1 VKKAASIKPKKKTDA
16 ELFEFLAKNIRNGN
30 YIFLTHAKIRLKD
43 RMISDIEV
51 IDILEGKIGRKRK
64 RNKAK
69 DKYEDGYQDW
79 NYCIEGINLDG
90 EKIRIIFSFV
100 DDFMPIITVIRLD
113 A

>member
-1 VKKAASIKPKKKTDA
+1 MKKAASIKPKKKTDA
-16 ELFEFLAKNIRNGN
+16 ELFELLAKNIRNGN

-69 DKYEDGYQDW
+69 DKTGRVFIDRMPVHQGPFFSSLMDAQ
-79 NYCIEGINLDG
+79 
-90 EKIRIIFSFV
+90 KI
-100 DDFMPIITVIRLD
+100 
-113 A
+113 